1 MQKTGTR
8 LLILFIVCLLVFTLL
23 RGLKGFQVHMATT
36 EQFIDIPHEI
46 KADYRDDVNE
56 FLEHYFALGQQ
67 VCSVQTPV
75 IDGIAKIT
83 LGVQQGSAPT
93 KQEIA
98 AAAVRAKDMAGGP
111 LFNCTTFASQT
122 ATVAKDPLTIKD
134 LYTVFDDIPDTV
146 GLRMYTSAKFAVTQL
161 GDTYKQIEG
170 TLSSALQGTL
180 PVSNEGFTDIPEGEQ
195 QQQQQQ
201 PSRCKATELCPEE
214 MSQEILQ
221 RLPKLKASLDQ
232 ATKGFLPSTTPLS
245 DLLKEATE
253 YNTKLTTLKERAQ
266 AGTLIGPP
274 AS

>member
-1 MQKTGTR
+1 
-8 LLILFIVCLLVFTLL
+8 
-23 RGLKGFQVHMATT
+23 
-36 EQFIDIPHEI
+36 
-46 KADYRDDVNE
+46 
-56 FLEHYFALGQQ
+56 
-67 VCSVQTPV
+67 
-75 IDGIAKIT
+75 
-83 LGVQQGSAPT
+83 
-93 KQEIA
+93 
-98 AAAVRAKDMAGGP
+98 
-111 LFNCTTFASQT
+111 
-122 ATVAKDPLTIKD
+122 
-134 LYTVFDDIPDTV
+134 
-146 GLRMYTSAKFAVTQL
+146 MYTSAKFAVTQL

-180 PVSNEGFTDIPEGEQ
+180 PVPNEGFTDIPDGQ

-201 PSRCKATELCPEE
+201 QQPPSRCKATELCPAE